1 MSHLVRP
8 TRPILCYVTDRRSLP
23 LSTSGDAQRLL
34 LQSVENAALAG
45 ADWIQLREKDYSGSQ
60 WASLLGEALVAV
72 KKANAPTRIFIND
85 RLDVALACGAG
96 GVHLSENGIPV
107 ADACLLRAEFFAER
121 KREPDFLIGV
131 SCHSLG
137 SALGAAR
144 SGADYIYFSPI
155 FHTPSKA
162 NYGPPQGLDRLAH
175 ICRAVRCSGDRHRRN
190 FRRKR
195 REMLGLRRRWSGG
208 HSALSGTPEIGGNSG
223 HPAQPHRGSSA
234 LSLGRVYFS

>member
-1 MSHLVRP
+1 VSHLVRP

-34 LQSVENAALAG
+34 LESVENAALAG
-45 ADWIQLREKDYSGSQ
+45 ADWIQLREKDCSGSQ

-72 KKANAPTRIFIND
+72 KKASAPTRIFIND

-175 ICRAVRCSGDRHRRN
+175 ICRAVDVPVI
-190 FRRKR
+190 
-195 REMLGLRRRWSGG
+195 
-208 HSALSGTPEIGGNSG
+208 AIGGISG
-223 HPAQPHRGSSA
+223 ENAARCLDSGAAGVAAIRLFQEPLKLAETLATLHNHAVVPLH
-234 LSLGRVYFS
+234 